1 MRVTPPPT
9 AFTVI
14 EYVPGGVDVVVA
26 MVIVLVQVGRH
37 WDGANPA
44 VAPEGRPIALNV
56 TVVDVPDTRVAVT
69 DAVTEPPAVTVP
81 AVGLTERLKL
91 NGD

>member
-1 MRVTPPPT
+1 M
-9 AFTVI
+9 
-14 EYVPGGVDVVVA
+14 VVA

-44 VAPEGRPIALNV
+44 VAPDGRPFALNV
-56 TVVDVPDTRVAVT
+56 TVVDDPDTSVAVT